1 MSGKIGNHEVNV
13 TRWKDNAVVT
23 VASTI
28 YDQHP
33 MGKVKRWSK
42 KDNKQVMVPIPQAV
56 QAYNSNM
63 GGTDRMDQNI
73 NAYRIGIRGKKWW
86 WSLFTWMLDAAVQ
99 NAWQIA
105 RCRGTSID
113 QLSFRQELALAYLI
127 MYQVEPK
134 APGRRRLSIPGKD
147 AMRYDNIGHFVQP
160 LQGHARRKCMGENCK
175 SVVSTECC
183 KCDVGLCVPCFAS
196 YHKQK

>member
-86 WSLFTWMLDAAVQ
+86 WSLFTWMLDSGVQ
-99 NAWQIA
+99 NGWQMLSV
-105 RCRGTSID
+105 CTGTS
-113 QLSFRQELALAYLI
+113 
-127 MYQVEPK
+127 
-134 APGRRRLSIPGKD
+134 
-147 AMRYDNIGHFVQP
+147 
-160 LQGHARRKCMGENCK
+160 
-175 SVVSTECC
+175 
-183 KCDVGLCVPCFAS
+183 
-196 YHKQK
+196 